1 MLVLA
6 TALTA
11 LGCGDSD
18 GGPGGG
24 GVAVVATTTIAGDLV
39 RNVGG
44 ERVEVDTLVP
54 PGADPHGHEPRP
66 SDAVAISEAN
76 LVVKSGGDLDEWLDE
91 LIENA
96 GGDAAEVTLLDSVET
111 IEGGHAHEEGEAHED
126 GERHAEEGA
135 HAEGD
140 AHAEEGAHAEDE
152 AHADGDE
159 IDPHWWQDPRNAILA
174 VEAIRDALA
183 DADPGGRRAYERNA
197 RAYIAE
203 LRALDDE
210 IERCMQR
217 VPSDERKLV
226 TTHDSLGYFAERYDV
241 EVVGSVIPSLSTQAQ
256 PSAKDVDAL
265 VEQIEDEGVEAIFPE
280 AAVSQ
285 RLERAIS
292 RESGAEVGDEL
303 WTDSLGDEGSGAE
316 TYLDAM
322 RANAA
327 ALAEGMSGGRVRC
340 AG

>member
-1 MLVLA
+1 MRVAALLPLILA
-6 TALTA
+6 TALA
-11 LGCGDSD
+11 AAGCGDSED
-18 GGPGGG
+18 GSAGGE
-24 GVAVVATTTIAGDLV
+24 ASVVATTTIAGDLV

-54 PGADPHGHEPRP
+54 AGADPHGHEPRP
-66 SDAVAISEAN
+66 SDAVAIAEAE

-96 GGDAAEVTLLDSVET
+96 GGDAAEVTLLDSVDT
-111 IEGGHAHEEGEAHED
+111 IEGGHSHVED
-126 GERHAEEGA
+126 EP
-135 HAEGD
+135 
-140 AHAEEGAHAEDE
+140 HAEDE
-152 AHADGDE
+152 ARAEDEAHEDDEGHDDE

-174 VEAIRDALA
+174 VEAIRDALG
-183 DADPGGRRAYERNA
+183 DADPDGRRAYERNA

-217 VPSDERKLV
+217 VPPEKRKLV
-226 TTHDSLGYFAERYDV
+226 TTHDALGYFADRYDV
-241 EVVGSVIPSLSTQAQ
+241 EVIGSVIPSLSTQAQ

-265 VEQIEDEGVEAIFPE
+265 VEQIEEEGVEAIFPE

-285 RLERAIS
+285 RLERSIS
-292 RESGAEVGDEL
+292 REAGAEVGGEL

-322 RANAA
+322 RANAN
-327 ALAEGMSGGRVRC
+327 ALAEGMSGGRVTC
-340 AG
+340 GG

>member
-1 MLVLA
+1 MRVPALVLLALA
-6 TALTA
+6 TALGA
-11 LGCGDSD
+11 AGCGDSD
-18 GGPGGG
+18 DGSGGG
-24 GVAVVATTTIAGDLV
+24 EAAVVATTTIVGDLV
-39 RNVGG
+39 AHVGG
-44 ERVEVDTLVP
+44 ERVEVETLVP
-54 PGADPHGHEPRP
+54 AGADPHGHEPRP
-66 SDAVAISEAN
+66 SDAVAIAEAE

-96 GGDAAEVTLLDSVET
+96 GGEATEVTLLDSVET
-111 IEGGHAHEEGEAHED
+111 IDGGHAHEEGDAHE
-126 GERHAEEGA
+126 ESE
-135 HAEGD
+135 
-140 AHAEEGAHAEDE
+140 AHAEEEAHSEE
-152 AHADGDE
+152 EVHADGGE

-183 DADPGGRRAYERNA
+183 EADPDGRRAYERNA

-203 LRALDDE
+203 LRALDEE

-217 VPSDERKLV
+217 VPPEKRKLV
-226 TTHDSLGYFAERYDV
+226 TTHEALGYFAERYGV
-241 EVVGSVIPSLSTQAQ
+241 EVIGSVIPSLSTQAQ

-292 RESGAEVGDEL
+292 RESGADVGGEL
-303 WTDSLGDEGSGAE
+303 WTDSLGEEGSGAE

-322 RANAA
+322 RTNAD
-327 ALAEGMSGGRVRC
+327 ALADGMSGGRVTC
-340 AG
+340 GG

>member
-1 MLVLA
+1 MRLAALLLLALA
-6 TALTA
+6 TALA
-11 LGCGDSD
+11 AAGCGDSAD
-18 GGPGGG
+18 GSAGGETT
-24 GVAVVATTTIAGDLV
+24 VVATTTIAGDLV

-54 PGADPHGHEPRP
+54 AGADPHGHEPRP
-66 SDAVAISEAN
+66 SDAVAISEAA

-111 IEGGHAHEEGEAHED
+111 IEGGHSDEEGEAD
-126 GERHAEEGA
+126 EES
-135 HAEGD
+135 
-140 AHAEEGAHAEDE
+140 E
-152 AHADGDE
+152 AHDDE

-174 VEAIRDALA
+174 IEAIRDALGE
-183 DADPGGRRAYERNA
+183 ADPDGRRAYERNA

-210 IERCMQR
+210 IERCMER
-217 VPSDERKLV
+217 VPPDKRKLV
-226 TTHDSLGYFAERYDV
+226 TTHDALGYFAERYDV
-241 EVVGSVIPSLSTQAQ
+241 EVIGSVIPSLSTQAQ

-285 RLERAIS
+285 RLERSIS
-292 RESGAEVGDEL
+292 REAGAEVGGEL
-303 WTDSLGDEGSGAE
+303 WTDSLGGEGSRAE

-322 RANAA
+322 RSNAN
-327 ALAEGMSGGRVRC
+327 ALAEGMSGGRVTC
-340 AG
+340 GG